1 MGRISKK
8 EKPRKQM
15 SWKTSAG
22 SKLKELRFVFCQVSD
37 RSLGARN
44 FVAQNYLE
52 VKKASPNFPFI
63 VRECEGADALV
74 IARYRFGVEKK
85 EYVSGMTEGEIETI
99 VTDLVNRS
107 DQINSS
113 IAE

>member
-1 MGRISKK
+1 
-8 EKPRKQM
+8 M
-15 SWKTSAG
+15 SWKTLAG
-22 SKLKELRFVFCQVSD
+22 TKLKELRFVFCQVSD

-44 FVAQNYLE
+44 FIATHYLD
-52 VKKASPNFPFI
+52 VKKSSPNLPFI

-85 EYVSGMTEGEIETI
+85 EYVSGMTQDEIEAL

-107 DQINSS
+107 DNINSS
-113 IAE
+113 IED